1 MRNLEVDQTS
11 KLDCTIIDRNG
22 KVKICRLPD
31 YIPQLSEVDTSLFAV
46 SICTVDGQ
54 RMHLGDSDIY
64 YTMQST
70 SKERATIFRGTIFIR
85 FYSIF
90 TQFLQIFTKL
100 HLFLN
105 PSEALHI
112 RNHSRSS

>member
-1 MRNLEVDQTS
+1 MTDWSTFKESCHDIYDEVKNLDVEQTS
-11 KLDCTIIDRNG
+11 KLDCTIIDKNG

-70 SKERATIFRGTIFIR
+70 SKERAD
-85 FYSIF
+85 FY
-90 TQFLQIFTKL
+90 
-100 HLFLN
+100 
-105 PSEALHI
+105 
-112 RNHSRSS
+112 